1 MGALLQNTIFGRLKI
16 NTVFYRGKAKT
27 NLLTQMYTSFSPDGT
42 RLYATLHNGPD
53 SIAQYSLSPPWDV
66 TTATYLNKSMTM
78 TQNGESQI
86 RGHYFSPDGK
96 KIFVSGTTS
105 KCIYAYQLATAW
117 DVSTISYIGFYPI
130 GTTGYNFFSSDGTMF
145 FNHTGSVLTKYLL
158 STPWDLNTL
167 TPSQTLN
174 FSTHGFYVTP
184 DGKSILY
191 TKLSGARSVIKISLL
206 NPYDLNT
213 AYTSESID
221 LSTIIPGGNFYAVN
235 FSPDGLKMFW
245 SSYFTSIWG
254 FDLSK
259 SFKINATLKT
269 T

>member
-1 MGALLQNTIFGRLKI
+1 MGLRKTIFGRSKI
-16 NTVFYRGKAKT
+16 NTVFYRGKTKT

-53 SIAQYSLSPPWDV
+53 SIAQYSLSTPWDV
-66 TTATYLNKSMTM
+66 TTATYLSKSITM

-96 KIFVSGTTS
+96 KVFVSGTTS
-105 KCIYAYQLATAW
+105 KCIYFYQLATAW
-117 DVSTISYIGFYPI
+117 DVSTISYVGFYPI
-130 GTTGYNFFSSDGTMF
+130 GTTVYNFLSSDGMMF
-145 FNHTGSVLTKYLL
+145 FNHTGSTLTKYLL
-158 STPWDLNTL
+158 SAPWDLSTL

-191 TKLSGARSVIKISLL
+191 SRLSGPRSVIKINFL
-206 NPYDLNT
+206 NPYDL
-213 AYTSESID
+213 AGAITSESID
-221 LSTIIPGGNFYAVN
+221 LSAIIPGGNFYTVN

-245 SSYFTSIWG
+245 SSYFTSIWE

-259 SFKINATLKT
+259 PFKINTILKIV
-269 T
+269 